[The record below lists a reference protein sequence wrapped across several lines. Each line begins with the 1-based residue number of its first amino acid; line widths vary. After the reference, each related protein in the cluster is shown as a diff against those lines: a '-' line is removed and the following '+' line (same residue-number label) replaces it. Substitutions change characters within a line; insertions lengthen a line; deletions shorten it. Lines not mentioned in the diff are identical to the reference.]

1 MLVTKKHLTRRTM
14 LRGMGTSL
22 ALPLLD
28 AMVPAST
35 ALAQTAAKPSLRL
48 GFIYFPHGAV
58 ESKWTPAGNGSA
70 GTAATAKIAEFG
82 EILKPLD
89 KYKAMT
95 TVFSNIDNQA
105 PLGPVHALS
114 PGTWLSCVHP
124 AISQEAHG
132 GTTVDQIAAEHIG
145 QDTPLPSLE
154 VATENHGGGGFCD
167 RDYGCSYSG
176 TISFRTP
183 TTPLP
188 MEVDPRKLFIRLFGQ
203 GDNAAERARLS
214 QQYGSLLDM
223 VAEEAK
229 DLQRILGP
237 SDKAMLSDYLES
249 VHEIERRIQK
259 MEARDLS
266 KVNIPDAPR
275 EGAMAFDERI
285 NLMFDLVALAY
296 QANMTRVFTFMV
308 AAEVSG
314 QTYNHIGVPDA
325 FHPLSHHNNEQAKMD
340 RLAKVQTYH
349 TQVFAKFLDK
359 LAKMPDGDGTMLD
372 HSLFLYGSNMA
383 NSNAHNHYPLPTA
396 IVGGWKTWKG
406 GQHIVPPAQTPL
418 ANVLLTLLDRA
429 GIPQEKLG
437 NSTGKL
443 LEV

>member
-1 MLVTKKHLTRRTM
+1 MFITKKHLSRRSV
-14 LRGMGTSL
+14 LKGAGAAL

-28 AMVPAST
+28 AMIPART
-35 ALAQTAAKPSLRL
+35 ALAQTAAKPTPHL

-58 ESKWTPAGNGSA
+58 QAKWTPS
-70 GTAATAKIAEFG
+70 GTGKMGEFG

-89 KYKAMT
+89 NYKSLT

-105 PLGPVHALS
+105 AVGPVHALS

-132 GTTVDQIAAEHIG
+132 GTTADQIAAQHIG

-188 MEVDPRKLFIRLFGQ
+188 MEIDPRKLFIRLFGQ

-214 QQYGSLLDM
+214 KQYASLLDM
-223 VAEEAK
+223 VSNEAK
-229 DLQRILGP
+229 DLQRVVGP
-237 SDKAMLSDYLES
+237 SDRAVLADYMES
-249 VHEIERRIQK
+249 VREIERRIQK

-266 KVNIPDAPR
+266 HVNIPDAPK
-275 EGAMAFDERI
+275 EAALQFDQKI
-285 NLMFDLVALAY
+285 NLMFDLVALAL
-296 QANMTRVFTFMV
+296 QANMTRVFTFMM

-359 LAKMPDGDGTMLD
+359 LAKMPDGDGTMLE
-372 HSLFLYGSNMA
+372 HSLLLYGSNMS
-383 NSNAHNHYPLPTA
+383 NSNAHNHYPLPTS
-396 IVGGWKTWKG
+396 IVGGWKTVKG
-406 GQHIVPPAQTPL
+406 GQHLVPPEHTPL
-418 ANVLLTLLDRA
+418 ANVLLTMLDRA
-429 GIPQEKLG
+429 GIPQDKLG
-437 NSTGKL
+437 DSTGKL